1 MENSISKLE
10 NNYELDYQGKGED
23 LFGITII
30 NWLLTVV
37 TLGFYYP
44 WAKAKK
50 LQYLYSNTTLNNEPF
65 AFHGTGK
72 EMFKG
77 FIKALLIFVALYGV
91 LFLFVYLEMP
101 GTGLLLFYLG
111 FLAILPIAIHGAY
124 RYRMS
129 RTSWRGIRFGYR
141 GDRKEF
147 TLEFLKNIGLTII
160 TLGIYGSWMSI
171 NLRKYIIGNIRFGN
185 SEFEYDGDGAEY
197 FVLNLKGYFLSIFTL
212 GIYTFWWQKDLFD
225 YYVNNLSL
233 HKENEKLEFQSNV
246 TGSGFFGLS
255 IVNFFIVV
263 FTLGLGYSWAIT
275 RSLKYLLSNIE
286 LEGNLNLDN
295 ITQTEANY
303 NDATG
308 EDLED
313 ALDMDFVL

>member
-1 MENSISKLE
+1 MENSLSELK
-10 NNYELDYQGKGED
+10 NYELDYQGKGED

-37 TLGFYYP
+37 TLGLYYP

-77 FIKALLIFVALYGV
+77 FIKAILIFVALYGI

-101 GTGLLLFYLG
+101 IMGALSFYLG

-141 GDRKEF
+141 GNRKEF
-147 TLEFLKNIGLTII
+147 TIEFLKNIGLTIV

-171 NLRKYIIGNIRFGN
+171 NLRKYLLGNIRFGN
-185 SEFEYDGDGAEY
+185 AEFEYEGDGGEY
-197 FVLNLKGYFLSIFTL
+197 FILNLKGILLTYVTL
-212 GIYTFWWQKDLFD
+212 GIYAFWYQKSLFD
-225 YYVNNLSL
+225 YYVNNLTL
-233 HKENEKLEFQSNV
+233 HKEKENLAFQSNV
-246 TGSGFFGLS
+246 TGGGFFKLS
-255 IVNFFIVV
+255 IVNFFIVI
-263 FTLGLGYSWAIT
+263 FTLGLGYSWAVT
-275 RSLKYLLSNIE
+275 RSLKYFLSNIE

-295 ITQTEANY
+295 ISQTEDNFT
-303 NDATG
+303 DATG

-313 ALDMDFVL
+313 ALDMDFVF